1 MIFTYKERLKGFCDK
16 YRIKILDDNRR
27 TPVLAANEYF
37 VDPNDKNIATTV
49 QVVDTE
55 PLVTLEIPLSKLKLM
70 SDIEATFFNNEYD
83 RGHRNLFENIM
94 DMMEEEKILRE
105 QYPAVANAYS
115 SYSTLL
121 HLCKKQPK

>member
-1 MIFTYKERLKGFCDK
+1 MNFLYKERLKGFCDK

-55 PLVTLEIPLSKLKLM
+55 PLITLEIPMSKLNAM
-70 SDIEATFFNNEYD
+70 SDIEATFFNNNYD
-83 RGHRNLFENIM
+83 SGHRKVFENIM
-94 DMMEEEKILRE
+94 DMMEEERILRD
-105 QYPAVANAYS
+105 QYPAVADAYS
-115 SYSTLL
+115 AYSTLL